1 MIKYATQQTYDHTA
15 TTKQDIVDFPPSIVS
30 QDESLTVRQ
39 LLEHYT
45 RGLDSGVAVYDSED
59 SDYSSDDEMFNS
71 ETAFI
76 DPSRMDI
83 AEREELSHSLERS
96 AKALRASHP
105 TNKEA
110 KSVAA
115 EREPSKAKRNEA
127 TSEAAADSTPV
138 E

>member
-1 MIKYATQQTYDHTA
+1 MKTYATQQTYDNLSMA
-15 TTKQDIVDFPPSIVS
+15 KQDAVDFPPSIVS

-71 ETAFI
+71 ETTFI
-76 DPSRMDI
+76 DPTRMDI
-83 AEREELSHSLERS
+83 AEREELSRSLERS

-105 TNKEA
+105 TKKET
-110 KSVAA
+110 KSATV
-115 EREPSKAKRNEA
+115 EREPSKAKRSEV
-127 TSEAAADSTPV
+127 TSDAVADSAPT